1 MDFKFLNI
9 VEAKRIITKRDEFIQ
24 SLSPFDKA
32 ARLKTE
38 NSISEGEFL
47 NFISRQTLDWGSFEC
62 SNVDSILESILLKI
76 EQYPLEFPK
85 KISLIKTTGKEE
97 GYAAYCRE
105 NAIIIPQTLVNMP
118 YQLKNLLTHELFHI
132 YSKNNLEKRKELYQ
146 IVGFF
151 ECPELK
157 FPEELSELKITN
169 PDAPLNNIYFKND
182 KANVMPI
189 LFSNE
194 PYSLKKGGELF
205 AYLQFRL
212 IRVELKQDCSEPI
225 YKNKKLQLYCV
236 EDFPSYIQKIGMN
249 TDYVIHPEEILA
261 ENFVLLINNS
271 RYVRNPEIL
280 EKMESTISS

>member
-236 EDFPSYIQKIGMN
+236 EDFPLYLQKIGMN
-249 TDYVIHPEEILA
+249 TDYVVHPEEILA

-271 RYVRNPEIL
+271 RYIRSPEIL

>member
-151 ECPELK
+151 ECPDLK

-271 RYVRNPEIL
+271 RYVRSPEIL

>member
-271 RYVRNPEIL
+271 RYVRSPEIL

>member
-271 RYVRNPEIL
+271 RYIRSPEIL